1 MAHQEK
7 DINLVLIADNPG
19 CAATLRDALE
29 GKGINGTIRRVAP
42 GGRAIDCA
50 RHTGKF
56 SNTERPDLIMFDFA
70 EPDDKSSSTLNE
82 IAFCEEKPDVPLVL
96 LTSTE
101 SQELLDA
108 GEVGDDKTIMF
119 SPTSLSSFVGKMK
132 NGHRETFF
140 GALRTLYSYGPI
152 LVSMPLQTRNLN

>member
-7 DINLVLIADNPG
+7 GINLVLIANDPG

-29 GKGINGTIRRVAP
+29 VKGINGTIRRVAP
-42 GGRAIDCA
+42 GGRAVDCA

-56 SNTERPDLIMFDFA
+56 SNTERPDLIIFDFA
-70 EPDDKSSSTLNE
+70 EPDDKTSSVLNE
-82 IAFCEEKPDVPLVL
+82 IAFCEDKPEVPVVL
-96 LTSTE
+96 LTSAE

-108 GEVGDDKTIMF
+108 GDVGDDKAIMF

-132 NGHRETFF
+132 NGHRDKFF

-152 LVSMPLQTRNLN
+152 LVSMPVQIAH

>member
-1 MAHQEK
+1 MAQLNQ

-29 GKGINGTIRRVAP
+29 VRGINGTIRRVAP
-42 GGRAIDCA
+42 GGRAVECA

-56 SNTERPDLIMFDFA
+56 SGTDRPDLIIFDFA
-70 EPDDKSSSTLNE
+70 HPDDKTSSVLNQ
-82 IAFCEEKPDVPLVL
+82 IAFCSDKADVPVVL
-96 LTSTE
+96 LTSHE

-108 GEVGDDKTIMF
+108 GDVGDDKAIMF
-119 SPTSLSSFVGKMK
+119 SPTSLSSFVGKMTK
-132 NGHRETFF
+132 GRRDTFL

-152 LVSMPLQTRNLN
+152 LVSMPGQPAH